1 MYLLIWSTVSFVLI
15 VNYQFYK
22 RNCSCIKFYHS
33 FYYPKNIT
41 HTDFNTLLYFLMY
54 RLGRFFD
61 RLLQKPGSG
70 PWKTW
75 TLIIISPLPPF
86 LWLPNST
93 GKTWILKNMDP
104 EKHEIKMGLKN
115 MSNFRELCFIK
126 TISKLIFSG

>member
-104 EKHEIKMGLKN
+104 EKHEIKIGLKN

-126 TISKLIFSG
+126 TTPKLIFSG